1 MQNPSPTSHLPLR
14 AHSETRQGRRVIVEF
29 AFEHEAPTHGAK
41 AKPLSDH
48 AWLVFSRRLPTL
60 ELRGAPRPRPALPRV
75 DEKAKT
81 AFRDRVRQGDIHEG
95 ICTAR
100 NASVHAT
107 TEAARLLREAAV
119 QVVAESRRV
128 RAEQPLQTAHLWRRW
143 LQEAYSARH
152 AGLSPHE
159 MSGTLLNARMALDEA
174 RCLVHQYGNAIG
186 ISVIALPFFPIAA
199 SFTDDPACNISNPL
213 CPRSQA
219 IPASGERRR
228 IPHHL
233 EYETH
238 VRSLFLQSLPEPLHL
253 DTGGFASLTRFC
265 MELTCVPESDR
276 EDILSCVAPA

>member
-159 MSGTLLNARMALDEA
+159 MSGGLFNWHSRLWLIRDKYVAAGDDVCWAKIIA
-174 RCLVHQYGNAIG
+174 RCRRNWNRANQRLRRKQQRDDARLRELSLRIVEGKGSRDLARVAMQAWRAIR
-186 ISVIALPFFPIAA
+186 P
-199 SFTDDPACNISNPL
+199 
-213 CPRSQA
+213 PR
-219 IPASGERRR
+219 
-228 IPHHL
+228 
-233 EYETH
+233 
-238 VRSLFLQSLPEPLHL
+238 
-253 DTGGFASLTRFC
+253 ASLAFDKFH
-265 MELTCVPESDR
+265 P
-276 EDILSCVAPA
+276 